1 MSPKGLKERNDIAVN
16 NIALVHSLAS
26 RFKGRGMEYDDLF
39 QAGCIG
45 LLKAAEGFDEER
57 GLKFS
62 TYAVPVILG
71 EIKRLFRDT
80 GPIKVSRSLKEQAL
94 KAARIRENYIKTEG
108 AEPSVTVVA
117 ERLGMTPAEAAE
129 ALMASLPPV
138 SLTRESD
145 DESENGKNIDLPV
158 QFPEEPIAEILSLN
172 GAIETL
178 SEEERKLI
186 YLRFYKSLTQSQVA
200 RILGTTQVQISRRE
214 SKIIKFLREKM
225 NE

>member
-1 MSPKGLKERNDIAVN
+1 MPPKGLKERNDIVEN
-16 NIALVHSLAS
+16 NIALVHSLAA

-45 LLKAAEGFDEER
+45 LLKAAEGFEEER

-94 KAARIRENYIKTEG
+94 AAARIRENYIKTEG

-117 ERLGMTPAEAAE
+117 EKMGITPAEAAE
-129 ALMASLPPV
+129 ALLASLPPV
-138 SLTRESD
+138 SLTRDSD
-145 DESENGKNIDLPV
+145 DSGENGKNIDLPV
-158 QFPEEPIAEILSLN
+158 QFPEEPIGEILSLK

-178 SEEERKLI
+178 PLEDRKLVF
-186 YLRFYKSLTQSQVA
+186 LRFYKSLTQSQVA
-200 RILGTTQVQISRRE
+200 KMMGTTQVQISRKE

>member
-1 MSPKGLKERNDIAVN
+1 MSSKGLKERNEIIEG

-45 LLKAAEGFDEER
+45 LLKAAEGFEEER
-57 GLKFS
+57 GLRFS

-108 AEPSVTVVA
+108 TEPSVSIVA
-117 ERLGMTPAEAAE
+117 ERLGITPQEAAE
-129 ALMASLPPV
+129 ALLASLPPV

-145 DESENGKNIDLPV
+145 DSNENGKNIDLPV
-158 QFPEEPIAEILSLN
+158 QFPEEPIAEILSLK
-172 GAIETL
+172 GALETL
-178 SEEERKLI
+178 SEEDKKLI
-186 YLRFYKSLTQSQVA
+186 FLRFYKSLTQSQVA
-200 RILGTTQVQISRRE
+200 KIMGTTQVQISRRE
-214 SKIIKFLREKM
+214 SKIINRLREKM